1 MKRDR
6 VARRF
11 EIQAVSHEA
20 LAEIV
25 RHMNKAKEA
34 LASDFETTTLDTS
47 DVDPIPM
54 MSVRV
59 TGPSSAVAK
68 IRASVSPGRS
78 VKVLRDWLEVLPGA
92 SRPDEDYPDRRTL
105 LRIDPEGRSR
115 DVVGNGERVVVAIVD
130 SGLAVRHPALEAHV
144 WTENVNGRKIHGA
157 RRMGKGA
164 EDYDVT
170 DQDGDRKSVV

>member
-59 TGPSSAVAK
+59 TGPSSAVQASTQ
-68 IRASVSPGRS
+68 RA
-78 VKVLRDWLEVLPGA
+78 L
-92 SRPDEDYPDRRTL
+92 
-105 LRIDPEGRSR
+105 
-115 DVVGNGERVVVAIVD
+115 
-130 SGLAVRHPALEAHV
+130 
-144 WTENVNGRKIHGA
+144 HG
-157 RRMGKGA
+157 
-164 EDYDVT
+164 
-170 DQDGDRKSVV
+170 S